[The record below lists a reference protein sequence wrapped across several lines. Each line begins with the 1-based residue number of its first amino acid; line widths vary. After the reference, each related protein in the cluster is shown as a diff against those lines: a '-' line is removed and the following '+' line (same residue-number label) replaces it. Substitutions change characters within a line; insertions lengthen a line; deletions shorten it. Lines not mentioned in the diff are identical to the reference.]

1 MPFVCSLLFEDSE
14 QQYCDECRP
23 YLYLHGIR
31 RCADKTLDMEVLL
44 EVAKEDFNVPP
55 CLIEVGDCS
64 RREFH
69 VVGEQHHR
77 EMVLSVIYGNPAYIF
92 GVLSGRAV
100 SCQPHD
106 FVYEYFL
113 MGVIGQVTF
122 LYALINQIVLHPDD
136 EEYLYAVPKI
146 HQERIE
152 VTAVADGNASRL
164 HLYVPG
170 CGIISRLPVCNM
182 HKLREHRM
190 EVQ

>member
-1 MPFVCSLLFEDSE
+1 MPFVCSLPLEDSE

-31 RCADKTLDMEVLL
+31 RCAYKTLDMEVLL

-55 CLIEVGDCS
+55 CLVEVGDCS
-64 RREFH
+64 SREFH
-69 VVGEQHHR
+69 VVGEQYHR
-77 EMVLSVIYGNPAYIF
+77 EMVLSVIYGNPAYAL

-106 FVYEYFL
+106 FVYEHFL
-113 MGVIGQVTF
+113 MGVIGQATF

-136 EEYLYAVPKI
+136 EEYLYAVPKL

-152 VTAVADGNASRL
+152 VTSVADDNASRL

>member
-1 MPFVCSLLFEDSE
+1 MPFVCSLPLEDSE
-14 QQYCDECRP
+14 QQYCDECRL

-31 RCADKTLDMEVLL
+31 RCAYKTLDMEVLL

-55 CLIEVGDCS
+55 CLVEVGDGS
-64 RREFH
+64 SREFH
-69 VVGEQHHR
+69 VVGEQYHR
-77 EMVLSVIYGNPAYIF
+77 EMVLSVIYCNPAYAL

-106 FVYEYFL
+106 FVYEHFL

-136 EEYLYAVPKI
+136 EEYLYAVPKL

-152 VTAVADGNASRL
+152 VTAVADDNASRL
-164 HLYVPG
+164 YLNVPG
-170 CGIISRLPVCNM
+170 GGSLSVPCFLTKDFINSFGNF
-182 HKLREHRM
+182 
-190 EVQ
+190 

>member
-1 MPFVCSLLFEDSE
+1 MPFVCSLPLEDSE
-14 QQYCDECRP
+14 QQYCDECRL

-31 RCADKTLDMEVLL
+31 RCAYKTLDMEVLL

-55 CLIEVGDCS
+55 CLVEVGDGS
-64 RREFH
+64 SREFH
-69 VVGEQHHR
+69 VVGEQYHR
-77 EMVLSVIYGNPAYIF
+77 EMVLSVIYGNPAYTL

-106 FVYEYFL
+106 FVYEHFL
-113 MGVIGQVTF
+113 MGVIGQATF

-136 EEYLYAVPKI
+136 EEYLYAVPKL

-152 VTAVADGNASRL
+152 VTPVADDNATRL
-164 HLYVPG
+164 HLHVPG
-170 CGIISRLPVCNM
+170 CGIIPRLPVCNM

>member
-1 MPFVCSLLFEDSE
+1 MPFVCSLPLEDSE

-31 RCADKTLDMEVLL
+31 RCAYKTLDMEVLL

-55 CLIEVGDCS
+55 CLVEVGDGS
-64 RREFH
+64 SREFH
-69 VVGEQHHR
+69 VVGEQYHR
-77 EMVLSVIYGNPAYIF
+77 EMVLSVIYGNPAYAL

-106 FVYEYFL
+106 FVYEHFL
-113 MGVIGQVTF
+113 MGVIGQATF

-136 EEYLYAVPKI
+136 EEYLYAVPKL

-152 VTAVADGNASRL
+152 VTSVADDNASRL

-182 HKLREHRM
+182 HKLR
-190 EVQ
+190 

>member
-31 RCADKTLDMEVLL
+31 RCADKTLDMEILL
-44 EVAKEDFNVPP
+44 EVTKEDFNVPP
-55 CLIEVGDCS
+55 CLIKVGDCS

-136 EEYLYAVPKI
+136 EEYLYAVPKL

-152 VTAVADGNASRL
+152 VTAVADDNASRL
-164 HLYVPG
+164 YLNVPG
-170 CGIISRLPVCNM
+170 GGIIPRFPVCNM
-182 HKLREHRM
+182 HKLR
-190 EVQ
+190 

>member
-1 MPFVCSLLFEDSE
+1 MPFVCSLPLEDSE

-31 RCADKTLDMEVLL
+31 RCAYKTLDMEVLL

-55 CLIEVGDCS
+55 CLVEVGDGS
-64 RREFH
+64 SREFH

-77 EMVLSVIYGNPAYIF
+77 EMVLSVIYGNPAYAL

-106 FVYEYFL
+106 FVYEHFL
-113 MGVIGQVTF
+113 MGVIGQATF

-136 EEYLYAVPKI
+136 EEYLYAVPKL
-146 HQERIE
+146 HQGRIE
-152 VTAVADGNASRL
+152 VTSVADDNASRL

-170 CGIISRLPVCNM
+170 CGVISRLPVCNM

>member
-1 MPFVCSLLFEDSE
+1 
-14 QQYCDECRP
+14 
-23 YLYLHGIR
+23 
-31 RCADKTLDMEVLL
+31 MEVLL

-55 CLIEVGDCS
+55 CLVEVGDGS
-64 RREFH
+64 SREFH
-69 VVGEQHHR
+69 VVGEQYHR
-77 EMVLSVIYGNPAYIF
+77 EMVLSVIYGNPAYAL

-106 FVYEYFL
+106 FVYEHFL
-113 MGVIGQVTF
+113 MGVIGQATF

-136 EEYLYAVPKI
+136 EEYLYAVPKL

-152 VTAVADGNASRL
+152 VTSVADDNASRL
-164 HLYVPG
+164 HLYVLD
-170 CGIISRLPVCNM
+170 CGIISLLPVCTM

>member
-1 MPFVCSLLFEDSE
+1 MPFVCSLPLEDSE
-14 QQYCDECRP
+14 QQYCDEGRP
-23 YLYLHGIR
+23 NLYLHGIR
-31 RCADKTLDMEVLL
+31 RCAYKTLDMEVLL

-55 CLIEVGDCS
+55 CLVEVGDGS
-64 RREFH
+64 SREFH
-69 VVGEQHHR
+69 VVGEQYHR
-77 EMVLSVIYGNPAYIF
+77 EMVLSVIYGNPAYAL

-106 FVYEYFL
+106 FVYEHFL
-113 MGVIGQVTF
+113 MGVIGQATF
-122 LYALINQIVLHPDD
+122 LYAFINQIVLHPDD
-136 EEYLYAVPKI
+136 EEYLYAVPKL

-152 VTAVADGNASRL
+152 VTSVADDNASRL

>member
-31 RCADKTLDMEVLL
+31 RCADKTLDMEILL
-44 EVAKEDFNVPP
+44 EVTKEDFNVPP
-55 CLIEVGDCS
+55 SLIEVGDGS
-64 RREFH
+64 SREFH
-69 VVGEQHHR
+69 VVGEQYHR
-77 EMVLSVIYGNPAYIF
+77 EMVLSVIYCNPAYAL

-106 FVYEYFL
+106 FVYEHFL
-113 MGVIGQVTF
+113 MGVIGQATF

-136 EEYLYAVPKI
+136 EEYLYAVPKL

-152 VTAVADGNASRL
+152 VTSVADDNASRL

>member
-1 MPFVCSLLFEDSE
+1 MPFVCSLPLEDSE
-14 QQYCDECRP
+14 QQYCDEYHS

-31 RCADKTLDMEVLL
+31 RCAYKTLDMEVLL
-44 EVAKEDFNVPP
+44 EVAKEDFNVPA
-55 CLIEVGDCS
+55 CLVEVGDGS
-64 RREFH
+64 SREFH
-69 VVGEQHHR
+69 VVGEQYHR
-77 EMVLSVIYGNPAYIF
+77 EMVLSVIYGNPAYAL

-106 FVYEYFL
+106 FVYEHFL
-113 MGVIGQVTF
+113 MGVIGQATF

-136 EEYLYAVPKI
+136 EEYLYAVPKL

-152 VTAVADGNASRL
+152 VTSVADDNASRL

-190 EVQ
+190 EV